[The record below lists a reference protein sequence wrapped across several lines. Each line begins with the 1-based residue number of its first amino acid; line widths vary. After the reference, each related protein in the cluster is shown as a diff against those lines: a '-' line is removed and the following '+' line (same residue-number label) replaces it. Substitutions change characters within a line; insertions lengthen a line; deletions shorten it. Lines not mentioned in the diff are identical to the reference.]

1 MELDVGMLVATLFK
15 NKIQCAVNQCCEK
28 VITHLRIGIK
38 PYRTN
43 APLLSTDLP
52 CSDIWMEWECDG
64 AGRPTMMALVV
75 KIPLI
80 VEDGAAM
87 SRYLH
92 WQIMRGV
99 CSRVVVAPVADAMA
113 WVCCFRLVVVV
124 CCLLCLIEM
133 LT

>member
-1 MELDVGMLVATLFK
+1 
-15 NKIQCAVNQCCEK
+15 
-28 VITHLRIGIK
+28 
-38 PYRTN
+38 
-43 APLLSTDLP
+43 
-52 CSDIWMEWECDG
+52 
-64 AGRPTMMALVV
+64 MMALVI